1 MVGPSS
7 LEGCDMLTLRIH
19 ILPELLMVRF
29 AGLGVTIA
37 DRPHRGFDHGRADE
51 KLRNSSQA

>member
-1 MVGPSS
+1 MVEPSS
-7 LEGCDMLTLRIH
+7 LEGHGMLTVRIH

-29 AGLGVTIA
+29 AGLGVTVA
-37 DRPHRGFDHGRADE
+37 DRPHRGFNHGRADE